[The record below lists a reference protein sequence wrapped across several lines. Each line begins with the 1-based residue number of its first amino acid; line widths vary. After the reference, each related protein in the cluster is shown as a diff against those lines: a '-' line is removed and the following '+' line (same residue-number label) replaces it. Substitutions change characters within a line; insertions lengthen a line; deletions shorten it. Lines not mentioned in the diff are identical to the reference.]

1 MRLSS
6 VGIVTY
12 HAAYN
17 FGSVLQALGT
27 QIAFEKHGCSASII
41 NYRPSGQRAFYEML
55 YRTNRSLKTLIN
67 DLSLISVKSDRLL
80 RAERFERFIN
90 QQLNLTECVEK
101 ASDLGKFADSF
112 DIYVSGS
119 DQILNIHSNEYS
131 GSDWDAMKPYLLD
144 FTNRRKVSYASSPA
158 NMTRDEIKHIV
169 PDLQKFTML
178 SAREQDAAE
187 MIGQLVGRP
196 CANVLDPTLL
206 VGADSWRRIA
216 TRAADEMNL
225 PKKYA
230 LIYSLNGT
238 KTVMQQYSLYR
249 RVSDILNLSLIHI

>member
-41 NYRPSGQRAFYEML
+41 NYRPSGQRAFYETL
-55 YRTNRSLKTLIN
+55 YRTNHSLKTLIN

-144 FTNRRKVSYASSPA
+144 FTNRRKVSYGSSPA

-187 MIGQLVGRP
+187 MIGQLVDRP

-225 PKKYA
+225 PK
-230 LIYSLNGT
+230 N
-238 KTVMQQYSLYR
+238 MP
-249 RVSDILNLSLIHI
+249 